1 MQKRIVF
8 NKGKKY
14 IVNAPCLNDVGP
26 ACEVGTLWMQSTD
39 LNWYAV
45 NLTGTSASNNLAPY
59 VNQTPLTWQSVGGQD
74 FGFQLLYC
82 NDNNNVYQAYL
93 SGSAGDVTM
102 SISQTP
108 WPSNADY
115 KPFLFLKSITDG
127 YFYTLSAKSGSIY
140 LYPNPNSRIWADLSP
155 EPVPPVVPTSSA
167 TPLSYLPSDQLINYR
182 IGPDLYQNVSLTDFN
197 NLPDLSIITTMV
209 VRTITSIT
217 LGDQLTGLL
226 ELNLDTN
233 PDLTSVDLS
242 TVPTLTALN
251 VGGSGLTSLDLT
263 GLSSLANLTINNT
276 PITSINVSN
285 QPNLYTLTATNSSLN
300 SLTLGNN
307 PLLSNLEADNCPITT
322 LDISTSCAD
331 LQTISL
337 VGCSLNTAAVDSILL
352 NLDNAGL
359 EFGVVDLTGGTN
371 ASPTTSTYVDNLTA
385 KNWDVF
391 VN

>member
-1 MQKRIVF
+1 
-8 NKGKKY
+8 
-14 IVNAPCLNDVGP
+14 
-26 ACEVGTLWMQSTD
+26 
-39 LNWYAV
+39 
-45 NLTGTSASNNLAPY
+45 
-59 VNQTPLTWQSVGGQD
+59 
-74 FGFQLLYC
+74 
-82 NDNNNVYQAYL
+82 
-93 SGSAGDVTM
+93 
-102 SISQTP
+102 
-108 WPSNADY
+108 
-115 KPFLFLKSITDG
+115 
-127 YFYTLSAKSGSIY
+127 
-140 LYPNPNSRIWADLSP
+140 
-155 EPVPPVVPTSSA
+155 
-167 TPLSYLPSDQLINYR
+167 
-182 IGPDLYQNVSLTDFN
+182 
-197 NLPDLSIITTMV
+197 MV